1 MKNKCILISYKNPS
15 LISEIKE
22 LVKASD
28 YIIKEIYTQKRLS
41 RTKFGIGS
49 GKAQEIA
56 DYLEGN
62 PVDVIIIDEKLSVS
76 QIYNLTK
83 ITRTKVVDREKLIL
97 EIFEN
102 LSKLTTYLFTLPCKL
117 LFSCKSF
124 LKSNNN

>member
-28 YIIKEIYTQKRLS
+28 YIIKEIYLRKHLS
-41 RTKFGIGS
+41 RSKFGIGS

-56 DYLEGN
+56 DYLKGN
-62 PVDVIIIDEKLSVS
+62 PVDAIIIDEKLSVS

-97 EIFEN
+97 QKEH
-102 LSKLTTYLFTLPCKL
+102 
-117 LFSCKSF
+117 
-124 LKSNNN
+124 